1 MRVMFAAISDAV
13 MDEGMDR
20 NPVDA
25 ERLKLARMARQLN
38 ARAAPCAVNGLVLMT
53 DDTLRVDWIEA
64 VLALPR
70 GAGVIVRARDPLVR
84 EELARRV
91 KAACGSRGV
100 KVLIADDIGLAHRL
114 AMDGLHFPEKRMAA
128 AHMAR
133 RANPRWVLSAS
144 VHGRAGVARA
154 RCLPL
159 DFLLASPFSA
169 TQSHPGTPGLGAAR
183 LAAIIADARQPVLAL
198 GGIDQHNVA
207 GLSPLHVAGFGLIR
221 GWMPMPGA

>member
-1 MRVMFAAISDAV
+1 MFAAISDAV

-25 ERLKLARMARQLN
+25 GRLKLARMARRLN
-38 ARAAPCAVNGLVLMT
+38 ARAAPCSVSGLVLMT

-64 VLALPR
+64 VLCLPR

-84 EELARRV
+84 EHLACRV
-91 KAACGSRGV
+91 KAACRPRGV

-114 AMDGLHFPEKRMAA
+114 AIDGLHLPEKSMAA
-128 AHMAR
+128 AHAVR
-133 RANPRWVLSAS
+133 RANPRWILSAS
-144 VHGRAGVARA
+144 VHGRKGVARA

-159 DFLLASPFSA
+159 DFLLVSPFSV
-169 TQSHPGTPGLGAAR
+169 TQSHPGTPGLGATR
-183 LAAIIADARQPVLAL
+183 LAAIVADARQPVLAL

-207 GLSPLHVAGFGLIR
+207 GLSPLPVAGFGLIR
-221 GWMPMPGA
+221 GWTPMPGG